1 MKPTKLTASQM
12 RMKRVLKPIV
22 ESLLTEAEL
31 DLKPTKIPNMDK
43 IFEKYGILDVLY
55 TAHLY
60 YKGSDEEES
69 VKMVTDMIKVY
80 RNHMKTPNI

>member
-1 MKPTKLTASQM
+1 MKLTPNQTKL
-12 RMKRVLKPIV
+12 KKVLKPIV
-22 ESLLTEAEL
+22 ESLIKEAEL

-60 YKGSDEEES
+60 YKGSDEKES
-69 VKMVTDMIKVY
+69 TKMVVDMIKIY
-80 RNHMKTPNI
+80 RNHMNKTTT

>member
-1 MKPTKLTASQM
+1 MKLTPNQTKL
-12 RMKRVLKPIV
+12 KKVLKPIV
-22 ESLLTEAEL
+22 ESLIKEAEL
-31 DLKPTKIPNMDK
+31 NFQPTKIPNMDK

-69 VKMVTDMIKVY
+69 VKMVVDTIKIY
-80 RNHMKTPNI
+80 RNHMTQTTP